1 MATKEERLEAKQ
13 QQLHKLE
20 DLEDQHLSDDI
31 QIQKIKIQIIEIRI
45 EITSERLEKAGTPEE
60 KKQLQDDK
68 KQLQDDKQQDKELLI
83 SLQKEKN
90 LLLQHQSNTTQGTSL
105 SCTAVAAWLP
115 LQPQHMH
122 LLRCMAQSFAGLLTL
137 CVCTTLSPRPM
148 QLSLS
153 TS

>member
-60 KKQLQDDK
+60 K